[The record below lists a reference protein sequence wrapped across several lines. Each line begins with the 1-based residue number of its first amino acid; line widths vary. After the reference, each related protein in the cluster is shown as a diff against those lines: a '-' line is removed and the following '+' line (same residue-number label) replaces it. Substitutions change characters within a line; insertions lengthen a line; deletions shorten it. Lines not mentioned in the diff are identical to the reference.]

1 MPLDLLIP
9 DLLLPR
15 EAPPALRALR
25 LPALEKWLARSR
37 VERAGGR
44 DAAAWLASAFALPA
58 PPPVAAIS
66 LAGEG
71 AARDGSWLRADPVH
85 LRIDHDYLKL
95 HDASGLDVTRDEAEA
110 LVAALQSHFRGDGFE
125 LHAAAPDRWYLR
137 VPEGKLPKTTPLQ
150 DALGKDVLGLLP
162 EGWTAALTEAQMLLA
177 GHEVNA
183 KREAAG
189 KPAINSVWFWGEG
202 SAPSRVGKP
211 YALVH
216 ADDVFA
222 RGLAKLSG
230 AEARPLAATLA
241 EVDLVR
247 EGDRALVVID
257 RLTAPLHR
265 GDEGAWRSAAEA
277 LDASWFANLGEAI
290 GRFGE
295 VRLVLPAREDTR
307 VASLDSASRWR
318 WFRARKP
325 LAAHA

>member
-1 MPLDLLIP
+1 MRRRKL
-9 DLLLPR
+9 
-15 EAPPALRALR
+15 
-25 LPALEKWLARSR
+25 KWLWSR
-37 VERAGGR
+37 LKE
-44 DAAAWLASAFALPA
+44 LSAMDL
-58 PPPVAAIS
+58 
-66 LAGEG
+66 
-71 AARDGSWLRADPVH
+71 
-85 LRIDHDYLKL
+85 
-95 HDASGLDVTRDEAEA
+95 TREESEA
-110 LVAALQSHFRGDGFE
+110 LVAALQSHFRGDGLAF
-125 LHAAAPDRWYLR
+125 HVAAPERWYVR
-137 VPEGKLPKTTPLQ
+137 VPEGKLPKTTPLE

-162 EGWTAALTEAQMLLA
+162 EGWTSALTEAQMLLA

-189 KPAINSVWFWGEG
+189 KPVINSVWFWGEG
-202 SAPSRVGKP
+202 SLPSSVGKP

-230 AEARPLAATLA
+230 AEARPLAATIA
-241 EVDLVR
+241 DVDLVR
-247 EGDRALVVID
+247 EGDRALVMID

-265 GDEGAWRSAAEA
+265 GDEKAWQCAAEA

-295 VRLVLPAREDTR
+295 VRLVLPARGDTR
-307 VASLDSASRWR
+307 VATLDSASRWR